1 MSEPVSDRPPLH
13 VSTERSSPTRIESR
27 RLDRRKFMGYFSAV
41 GLGGSLLPGVLWTRA
56 QQQGELTKAVLAD
69 AEKLAGLSFSDDERE
84 MMLRGLEA
92 NLKAY
97 RALHE
102 RTIPNDVA
110 PALLF
115 DPMLPGRTYPSE
127 TRPFRM
133 THEEVERPS
142 DLEKVAFWPVTR
154 LAALI
159 RTRQATS
166 VELTEMYLGRLKR
179 YGPML
184 EAVITLTEDLAMTQA
199 RRADEEISN
208 GHYRG
213 PLHGIPWG
221 AKDLLATKGYKTT
234 WGAQPYADQVIQ
246 ENATVVKRLDE
257 AGAVLVGKLTLGALA
272 QGDYWYGGRTR
283 NPWNLAQGSSGSS
296 AGPAACTA
304 AGLVGFSIG
313 SETLGSI
320 ISPSTRCGTSSLRPT
335 FGRVSRAGAMALSW
349 SMDKLGPLC
358 RSAED
363 CALVVRA
370 IHGADGVDPTART
383 VPFNWNAGRSL
394 SELRIGYFESAFERD
409 HRGKAMDME
418 ALAVVRKLGVE
429 LVPVDLPDEYPL
441 GALGIIL
448 DAEAAAAFDDL
459 TRSGRD
465 DLLTRQTANSWP
477 NEFRTS
483 QMIPAVEY
491 LRANRVR
498 RMVMGSLQAA
508 LEGIDVFVTPSFGGG
523 RDNGVLQM
531 TNLTGQ
537 PQAVVP
543 SGFTDQGTPTSIS
556 FVGRL
561 WADAEALLVAKAF
574 QDATDFHTKHPPKFA
589 V

>member
-1 MSEPVSDRPPLH
+1 MMKPSSDDRAAGAATGSAPP
-13 VSTERSSPTRIESR
+13 RIEAR
-27 RLDRRKFMGYFSAV
+27 RLDRRSFMGYFSVA
-41 GLGGSLLPGVLWTRA
+41 GLGGTLLPGVLWAKA
-56 QQQGELTKAVLAD
+56 QQQGEVTKAVLAD
-69 AEKLAGLSFSDDERE
+69 AEKVAGVSFSDDERE
-84 MMLRGLEA
+84 MMLRGLDA
-92 NLKAY
+92 NLKSY
-97 RALHE
+97 QALHE
-102 RTIPNDVA
+102 RPIPNGVA

-115 DPMLPGRTYPSE
+115 DPMLPGRAYPSE
-127 TRPFRM
+127 TRAFRM
-133 THEEVERPS
+133 THEAVERPS
-142 DLEKVAFWPVTR
+142 DIEEVAFWPVTK
-154 LAALI
+154 LSALI
-159 RTRQATS
+159 RSRQATA
-166 VELTEMYLGRLKR
+166 VELTEMYLARLKK
-179 YGPML
+179 YGPTL
-184 EAVITLTEDLAMTQA
+184 EAVVTLTEDLAMTQA
-199 RRADEEISN
+199 RRADGEIAD

-221 AKDLLATKGYKTT
+221 AKDLLATEGYKTT
-234 WGAQPYADQVIQ
+234 WGAQPYADQVIH
-246 ENATVVKRLDE
+246 ENAAVVKRLDE

-283 NPWNLAQGSSGSS
+283 NPWNLDQGSSGSS

-304 AGLVGFSIG
+304 AGLVGFAIG

-363 CALVVRA
+363 CALVLNA

-383 VPFNWNAGRSL
+383 VPFNWDATRGPSG
-394 SELRIGYFESAFERD
+394 LRVGYYKSAFEND
-409 HRGKAMDME
+409 HRGKEMDLA
-418 ALAVVRKLGVE
+418 ALKVVNGLGFD
-429 LVPVDLPDEYPL
+429 LVPVELPNEYPL

-465 DLLTRQTANSWP
+465 DLLKRQTANSWP
-477 NEFRTS
+477 NEFRTA

-498 RMVMGSLQAA
+498 RMVMGALEAA

-523 RDNGVLQM
+523 RDSGVLQM

-543 SGFTDQGTPTSIS
+543 SGFTDQGTPASIS

-561 WADAEALLVAKAF
+561 WGDAEALLVAKAF